1 MRGEGGILDLPE
13 VKGFLTVDL
22 MFFFNFFLSIAEDVL
37 DDINKESIR
46 EIGITAV
53 GDILLHHSQ
62 PSGHTRLGYINSI
75 RPLHLQINSVVS

>member
-1 MRGEGGILDLPE
+1 MDLPE
-13 VKGFLTVDL
+13 VKGFLTVEL

-53 GDILLHHSQ
+53 GDILLILKHIKVQ
-62 PSGHTRLGYINSI
+62 YILI
-75 RPLHLQINSVVS
+75 KELY

>member
-1 MRGEGGILDLPE
+1 MDLPE

-46 EIGITAV
+46 EIGITAL
-53 GDILLHHSQ
+53 GDILLILKHIKVQ
-62 PSGHTRLGYINSI
+62 YILI
-75 RPLHLQINSVVS
+75 KELY

>member
-22 MFFFNFFLSIAEDVL
+22 MFFFFNFFLSIAEDVL

-53 GDILLHHSQ
+53 GDILLILKHIKVQ
-62 PSGHTRLGYINSI
+62 YILI
-75 RPLHLQINSVVS
+75 KELC

>member
-1 MRGEGGILDLPE
+1 MRGAEGILDLPE

-46 EIGITAV
+46 EIGMTAV
-53 GDILLHHSQ
+53 GDILLILKHIKVQ
-62 PSGHTRLGYINSI
+62 YILI
-75 RPLHLQINSVVS
+75 KELY

>member
-1 MRGEGGILDLPE
+1 MDLPE

-22 MFFFNFFLSIAEDVL
+22 MFFFFNFFLSIAEDVL

-53 GDILLHHSQ
+53 GDILLILKHIKVQ
-62 PSGHTRLGYINSI
+62 YILI
-75 RPLHLQINSVVS
+75 KELY

>member
-1 MRGEGGILDLPE
+1 MDLPE

-22 MFFFNFFLSIAEDVL
+22 MFFFYFFLSIAEDVL

-53 GDILLHHSQ
+53 GDILLILKHIKVQ
-62 PSGHTRLGYINSI
+62 YILI
-75 RPLHLQINSVVS
+75 KELY

>member
-1 MRGEGGILDLPE
+1 MDLPE

-53 GDILLHHSQ
+53 GDILLILKHIKVQ
-62 PSGHTRLGYINSI
+62 YILI
-75 RPLHLQINSVVS
+75 KELY

>member
-1 MRGEGGILDLPE
+1 MRGEEGILDLPE

-22 MFFFNFFLSIAEDVL
+22 MFFFYFFLSIAEDVL

-53 GDILLHHSQ
+53 EDILLILKHIKVQ
-62 PSGHTRLGYINSI
+62 YILI
-75 RPLHLQINSVVS
+75 KELY

>member
-13 VKGFLTVDL
+13 VKGFLTVEL
-22 MFFFNFFLSIAEDVL
+22 MFFFFNFFLSIAEDVL

-53 GDILLHHSQ
+53 GDILLILKHIKVQ
-62 PSGHTRLGYINSI
+62 YILI
-75 RPLHLQINSVVS
+75 KELY

>member
-22 MFFFNFFLSIAEDVL
+22 MFFFYFFLSIAEDVL

-53 GDILLHHSQ
+53 GDILLILKHIKVQ
-62 PSGHTRLGYINSI
+62 YILI
-75 RPLHLQINSVVS
+75 KELY

>member
-1 MRGEGGILDLPE
+1 MRGEEGILDLPE

-37 DDINKESIR
+37 DDINKKSIR

-53 GDILLHHSQ
+53 EDILLILKHIKVQ
-62 PSGHTRLGYINSI
+62 YILI
-75 RPLHLQINSVVS
+75 KELC

>member
-1 MRGEGGILDLPE
+1 MDLPE

-53 GDILLHHSQ
+53 GDILLILKHIKVQ
-62 PSGHTRLGYINSI
+62 YILI
-75 RPLHLQINSVVS
+75 KELC

>member
-22 MFFFNFFLSIAEDVL
+22 MFFFFNFFLSIAEDVL

-53 GDILLHHSQ
+53 GDILLILKHIKVQ
-62 PSGHTRLGYINSI
+62 YILI
-75 RPLHLQINSVVS
+75 KELY

>member
-1 MRGEGGILDLPE
+1 MRGEEGILDLPE

-53 GDILLHHSQ
+53 GDILLILKHIKVQ
-62 PSGHTRLGYINSI
+62 YILI
-75 RPLHLQINSVVS
+75 KELC

>member
-46 EIGITAV
+46 EIGITAL
-53 GDILLHHSQ
+53 GDILLILKHIKVQ
-62 PSGHTRLGYINSI
+62 YI
-75 RPLHLQINSVVS
+75 LINELY

>member
-1 MRGEGGILDLPE
+1 MRGEEGILDLPE

-53 GDILLHHSQ
+53 GDILLILKHIKVQ
-62 PSGHTRLGYINSI
+62 YILI
-75 RPLHLQINSVVS
+75 KELY

>member
-1 MRGEGGILDLPE
+1 MRGEEGILDLPE

-37 DDINKESIR
+37 DHINKESIR

-53 GDILLHHSQ
+53 GDILLILKHIKVQ
-62 PSGHTRLGYINSI
+62 YILI
-75 RPLHLQINSVVS
+75 KELC

>member
-1 MRGEGGILDLPE
+1 MRGEGRILDLPE

-22 MFFFNFFLSIAEDVL
+22 MFFFYFFLSIAEDVL

-53 GDILLHHSQ
+53 GDILLILKHIKVQ
-62 PSGHTRLGYINSI
+62 YILI
-75 RPLHLQINSVVS
+75 KELY

>member
-22 MFFFNFFLSIAEDVL
+22 IFFFNFFLSIAEDVL

-53 GDILLHHSQ
+53 GDILLILKHIKVQ
-62 PSGHTRLGYINSI
+62 YILI
-75 RPLHLQINSVVS
+75 KELY

>member
-1 MRGEGGILDLPE
+1 MRGEEGILDLPE

-22 MFFFNFFLSIAEDVL
+22 MFFFYFFLSIAEDVL

-53 GDILLHHSQ
+53 GDILLILKHIKVQ
-62 PSGHTRLGYINSI
+62 YILI
-75 RPLHLQINSVVS
+75 KELY

>member
-22 MFFFNFFLSIAEDVL
+22 MFFFLNFFLSIAEDVL

-53 GDILLHHSQ
+53 GDILLILKHIKVQ
-62 PSGHTRLGYINSI
+62 YILI
-75 RPLHLQINSVVS
+75 KELY

>member
-53 GDILLHHSQ
+53 GDILLILKHIKVQ
-62 PSGHTRLGYINSI
+62 YILI
-75 RPLHLQINSVVS
+75 KELY